1 MRLSNFGVG
10 ALAAASLVGLVSVEA
25 NAAPKLRV
33 QVSQHGDFVLMG
45 NTLGHDCA
53 PGTPAPVVGTVNAN
67 MCGQNV
73 TDSAPDLFWR
83 ADSPMDGAAEANTNI
98 TVAQARSTSVLS
110 LPNGASVTHAFL
122 YWGAT
127 LTAPGTDQAITL
139 DRPNDF
145 MTDVAMIECAQST
158 NNSYQ
163 CVADVTDLVQMHG
176 PGAYRVSGIDVAP
189 VVNVN
194 NNALFGGWWM
204 VVLYQLPADP
214 LRNLAV
220 FDGLDP
226 VANGAP
232 QNATLSGF
240 LVPNGGINGK
250 LGLATY
256 EGDVSINGDQF
267 FFNGGQ
273 ALTDAAN
280 PANNFFN
287 SSRSFLGMP
296 VTVAGDLPQLAGT
309 AGSMSGIDLDVV
321 DITNK
326 LMAGQKSA
334 PIQATSTGDVY
345 YLAGFVTSVSDY
357 RPDFTTSTKTVVDV
371 NGGLLLPGDILEY
384 TLTAINTGN
393 DTAIDVVLKDPLPMG
408 VTYVPNTLQV
418 SAGPN
423 MGAKTDALADDQG
436 EYDMNTNTVTFRLGM
451 GANGSKGGTIA
462 VGASSEV
469 KFQVQI
475 NPDTKGTIQNQ
486 GTITAVGLMGV
497 EPADTPTDGNGDGQ
511 GSPPTDTPIDE
522 CETDADCTDPN
533 LPICATDLDPN
544 TCVQCLSDT
553 DCGPLTP
560 TCNVESMT
568 CECIP
573 SGMEVCDNADNDCN
587 GMADEGFDLGGQCS
601 VGMGEC
607 AADGVFVC
615 NAGGDGTECGA
626 MPGTPGVEL
635 CDTLDNDCDGVPDNN
650 CVACA
655 VDSDCGAPDSGK
667 VCDASMCVDGCRGT
681 GGNGCPIDLVCTS
694 QDDTVGM
701 CVPAGSTDSATAG
714 SASDSASASATEGVT
729 DGGASATATATDSAT
744 DSASATDSNGA
755 TASAGI
761 DDEGIGC
768 ECNADDPRG
777 GGLMLLGL
785 AGLALGTRRRRK
797 SA

>member
-1 MRLSNFGVG
+1 MRLSQFGVG
-10 ALAAASLVGLVSVEA
+10 ALAAASLVGLVSGQA

-53 PGTPAPVVGTVNAN
+53 PGTPAPVVGTVGA
-67 MCGQNV
+67 CGMN
-73 TDSAPDLFWR
+73 TADSALDIFWR
-83 ADSPMDGAAEANTNI
+83 ADSPNDGAAEANNNI
-98 TVAQARSTSVLS
+98 TVAQARSTSVLN

-127 LTAPGTDQAITL
+127 LAAPGTDAAITL

-145 MTDVAMIECAQST
+145 TTDVAMEECVQST

-163 CVADVTDLVQMHG
+163 CVADVTALVQMHG
-176 PGAYRVSGIDVAP
+176 PGAYRVSGVNVAP
-189 VVNVN
+189 VVNTN
-194 NNALFGGWWM
+194 NNAMFGGWWM
-204 VVLYQLPADP
+204 VVLYQLQPEP

-232 QNATLSGF
+232 QNAILSGF

-250 LGLATY
+250 LGLVTY
-256 EGDVSINGDQF
+256 EGDISINGDQF

-287 SSRSFLGMP
+287 STRSYLGMP
-296 VTVAGDLPQLAGT
+296 VTVPGDLPQLAGT

-326 LMAGQKSA
+326 LMAGQKMA

-345 YLAGFVTSVSDY
+345 YLSGFVTSVSDY
-357 RPDFTTSTKTVVDV
+357 RPDFTTSTKSVVDV

-384 TLTAINTGN
+384 TLNAINTGN

-408 VTYVPNTLQV
+408 VTYVPNSLQI

-436 EYDMNTNTVTFRLGM
+436 EYDMNSNTVTFRLGM
-451 GANGSKGGTIA
+451 GANGMKGGTIA

-469 KFQVQI
+469 KFQVQV
-475 NPDTKGTIQNQ
+475 DLDAKGTIQNQ
-486 GTITAVGLMGV
+486 GTITAAGLMGA

-511 GSPPTDTPIDE
+511 GSPPTDTNIDE

-544 TCVQCLSDT
+544 VCVQCLTDA

-560 TCNVESMT
+560 TCNVESMA

-601 VGMGEC
+601 AGMGEC
-607 AADGVFVC
+607 AVDGVFVC
-615 NAGGDGTECGA
+615 NAGGDGTECDA
-626 MPGTPGVEL
+626 VPGTPSAEL
-635 CDTLDNDCDGVPDNN
+635 CDRLDNDCDGNIDNE
-650 CVACA
+650 CVACV
-655 VDSDCGAPDSGK
+655 VDADCGTPDSGK
-667 VCDASMCVDGCRGT
+667 VCDPAGMCIDGCRGT
-681 GGNGCPIDLVCTS
+681 NGNGCPVDSVCTS
-694 QDDTVGM
+694 QDDTIGM

-714 SASDSASASATEGVT
+714 SASDSASATATDGGSASATDGGVT
-729 DGGASATATATDSAT
+729 DGSASATDSAT
-744 DSASATDSNGA
+744 DSAGSATD
-755 TASAGI
+755 SAGI

-797 SA
+797 LA